1 MPPRALPISLPEYK
15 SLLQNLWPNVP
26 KRLGLAVSG
35 GVDSM
40 ALSHLTRKLL
50 EEKQIHEVHAFIID
64 HGARSESAQEAS
76 SVADILKSYGF
87 HPQVIP
93 LTWGADNIAKVGF
106 ETRARTARFRALA
119 KACVTSEV
127 DKILLAHHG
136 DDQAETVM
144 MRLISGSRLDGLGG
158 MRHLSRIPEC
168 WNIHNANKV
177 IMGRPFLTV
186 GKDRLQATC
195 ETNDVKWFED
205 KTNHDPTYTRRN
217 TMRHLLT
224 TTPSRLPRAL
234 QRESLVSLATRAEDR
249 NRSIKEEAEDFIAK
263 RCQIV
268 LNERT
273 GSLDFKLPRNR
284 EELFK
289 DVNPAVLQRMLIII
303 TEKATPGRRVETRHM
318 TNAFE
323 KVLGAENKK
332 HIPMFT
338 SAGLTWT
345 YNGEQS
351 WTLNREPL
359 PPVKKEQEEYVLG
372 PGMSEWMLWDGR
384 WWMRVETPPRHR
396 SIVRILKD
404 SDMKALRSKAGR
416 ISPRMRARVDDALKK
431 QLKGH
436 LRFTIPA
443 IFWKVDVP
451 EDVYGEGDEVLAALP
466 SLGLTFQNAKYEIHF
481 KD

>member
-64 HGARSESAQEAS
+64 HGARPKSAQEAS

-186 GKDRLQATC
+186 GK
-195 ETNDVKWFED
+195 VG
-205 KTNHDPTYTRRN
+205 
-217 TMRHLLT
+217 
-224 TTPSRLPRAL
+224 
-234 QRESLVSLATRAEDR
+234 
-249 NRSIKEEAEDFIAK
+249 RSIW
-263 RCQIV
+263 
-268 LNERT
+268 
-273 GSLDFKLPRNR
+273 P
-284 EELFK
+284 
-289 DVNPAVLQRMLIII
+289 
-303 TEKATPGRRVETRHM
+303 
-318 TNAFE
+318 
-323 KVLGAENKK
+323 
-332 HIPMFT
+332 FT
-338 SAGLTWT
+338 DIG
-345 YNGEQS
+345 
-351 WTLNREPL
+351 
-359 PPVKKEQEEYVLG
+359 
-372 PGMSEWMLWDGR
+372 
-384 WWMRVETPPRHR
+384 
-396 SIVRILKD
+396 
-404 SDMKALRSKAGR
+404 
-416 ISPRMRARVDDALKK
+416 
-431 QLKGH
+431 
-436 LRFTIPA
+436 F
-443 IFWKVDVP
+443 F
-451 EDVYGEGDEVLAALP
+451 
-466 SLGLTFQNAKYEIHF
+466 F
-481 KD
+481 